1 MPAWIRKWLA
11 FPKLEDEES
20 THRYLW
26 LRIGIILGIIYLSLA
41 LPLSWTSRTVPRITI
56 FINASVLACML
67 LLYLI
72 LQRGKIIFSGN
83 ALTILLYI
91 WITSIN
97 ASQGT
102 IRTPA
107 SSTYIAMIILA
118 GLFFKWRGILIAS
131 IASSLAIAGLIAAE
145 NAGLLPTPNYSNSCL
160 QWFAYTFLFAST
172 ASLAFYVIRII
183 QKSLAR
189 TRREVEERK
198 KIEEK
203 LRKNELKYRTVADN
217 TRDWEFW
224 QSPEG
229 TFIYTSPSCI
239 NITGH
244 SPEEFASQPKLIEDI
259 IHPKDLAW
267 FQSHIHYSTKN
278 KVVGEIEFR
287 VIQPNGNI
295 VWVSHVCQPVFD
307 ENGTYLGI
315 RGSNRDI
322 THRKQTDLALEQAH
336 AQMRFHISEIE
347 ELQTK
352 LREQALHD
360 PLTNLYNRRHLT
372 ETLEKEIS
380 RTQRERKYA
389 SVVIMD
395 IDRFKKV
402 NDTYGHQT
410 GDKFLISIADLL
422 KKNIRDSD
430 FAYRYGG
437 EEFLLILPGT
447 TASSAFKRADHFR
460 QLCAGIRIPYENRE
474 LSITLSI
481 GVAACPTHGKK
492 ADELLIKADK
502 ALYQS
507 KHDGRNRVTIWKKDS
522 VSK

>member
-1 MPAWIRKWLA
+1 
-11 FPKLEDEES
+11 
-20 THRYLW
+20 
-26 LRIGIILGIIYLSLA
+26 
-41 LPLSWTSRTVPRITI
+41 
-56 FINASVLACML
+56 ML
-67 LLYLI
+67 LLYLV

-83 ALTILLYI
+83 ALLILLYI

-322 THRKQTDLALEQAH
+322 
-336 AQMRFHISEIE
+336 
-347 ELQTK
+347 
-352 LREQALHD
+352 EQALHD